1 MSTKSN
7 RLPDIEDIAPLGP
20 QDATFLE
27 EVRSVFER
35 HGMFERFGLTLLHD
49 HFDIADDEMLVETC
63 DVENRVLTSS
73 PQRLISAEPAEPGD
87 RLIETN
93 WKFAQEGGVVAGLVC
108 RVGCFV
114 DLKDRHK
121 RTHQRV
127 NKP

>member
-1 MSTKSN
+1 MSTKSS
-7 RLPDIEDIAPLGP
+7 RLPDIEDIEPLGA
-20 QDATFLE
+20 QDAPFLQ
-27 EVRSVFER
+27 EVREVFER

-49 HFDIADDEMLVETC
+49 HFDIADDELLVETC

-73 PQRLISAEPAEPGD
+73 PQHIDAAEPGD

-93 WKFAQEGGVVAGLVC
+93 WKFAQEGGIVAGLVC

-127 NKP
+127 NKPGS

>member
-1 MSTKSN
+1 MSTKSS
-7 RLPDIEDIAPLGP
+7 RLPDIEDIEPLGA
-20 QDATFLE
+20 QDAPFLQ
-27 EVRSVFER
+27 EVREVFER

-49 HFDIADDEMLVETC
+49 HFDIADDELLVETC

-73 PQRLISAEPAEPGD
+73 PQRIEAAEPGD
-87 RLIETN
+87 HLVETN
-93 WKFAQEGGVVAGLVC
+93 WQFAQEGGIVAGLVC

-127 NKP
+127 NNPGS